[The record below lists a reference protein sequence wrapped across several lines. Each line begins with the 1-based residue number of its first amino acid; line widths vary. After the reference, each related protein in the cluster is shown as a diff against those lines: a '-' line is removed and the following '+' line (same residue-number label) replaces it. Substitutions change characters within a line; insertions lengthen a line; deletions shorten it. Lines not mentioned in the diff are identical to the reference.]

1 MLTCLQ
7 EVIISGNSEACILVK
22 LFFIEKSVAWI
33 GNGPMSNEARYVV
46 GLSGSDMIRVGP
58 TSILVL
64 LHTQKQINRI
74 EINIMC
80 NVSYSLVVSP

>member
-1 MLTCLQ
+1 MKNC
-7 EVIISGNSEACILVK
+7 SYK
-22 LFFIEKSVAWI
+22 KEKSVAGI
-33 GNGPMSNEARYVV
+33 GKGPMSNEARYVV